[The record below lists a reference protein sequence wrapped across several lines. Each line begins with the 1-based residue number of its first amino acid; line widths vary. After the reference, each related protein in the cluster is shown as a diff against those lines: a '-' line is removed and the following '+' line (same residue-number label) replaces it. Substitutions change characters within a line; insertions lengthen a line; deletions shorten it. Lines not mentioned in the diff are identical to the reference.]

1 MNIKKWTYNFQTSK
15 FYSTR
20 SMTPFQCKCQIR
32 LKANFVYWFYCKRN
46 TCILAGTLDDF
57 LRQLFEQYRIEN
69 CGKQICVLHMRGNWQ
84 VFILQYFL
92 FLLYFVLS
100 LTDLFIYLLFY
111 FVLCINVV
119 NLLSVKKITIKFTRA
134 GRLSKPPGY
143 LKDYAWLH
151 LMFVHNYVG
160 DS

>member
-1 MNIKKWTYNFQTSK
+1 M
-15 FYSTR
+15 
-20 SMTPFQCKCQIR
+20 C
-32 LKANFVYWFYCKRN
+32 
-46 TCILAGTLDDF
+46 
-57 LRQLFEQYRIEN
+57 
-69 CGKQICVLHMRGNWQ
+69 GNWQ